1 MTETATAFDIGAG
14 ELCLDL
20 INTLNGR
27 ATPSPREQLTD
38 YDAVL
43 RLAGQGEALTPER
56 TAQLRAAALRDAVQA
71 NALAA
76 RTRAFRE
83 ALYGVFEAVLHG
95 WAVQADDLRLVN
107 DEVRGAMA
115 RVELIPAPD
124 RFRWTVGAATP
135 DLAEPL
141 WMFARS
147 AFELL
152 LSPDLGRVRVCAN
165 HECGWLFLDLSRN
178 RSRKWCDMSS
188 CGNRAKVR
196 RFREREAH
204 A

>member
-1 MTETATAFDIGAG
+1 MTNTTTAFDIGAG

-56 TAQLRAAALRDAVQA
+56 ITLLRATALGAAGQA
-71 NALAA
+71 DALAA
-76 RTRAFRE
+76 RTRVFRE
-83 ALYGVFEAVLHG
+83 ALYGVFEAVIHG
-95 WAVQADDLRLVN
+95 HAVEEDDLRLVN
-107 DEVRGAMA
+107 DELRGALA
-115 RVELIPAPD
+115 QVELIPAPGS
-124 RFRWTVGAATP
+124 FRWTVGTATP

-152 LSPDLGRVRVCAN
+152 LSPDLGRVRECAN